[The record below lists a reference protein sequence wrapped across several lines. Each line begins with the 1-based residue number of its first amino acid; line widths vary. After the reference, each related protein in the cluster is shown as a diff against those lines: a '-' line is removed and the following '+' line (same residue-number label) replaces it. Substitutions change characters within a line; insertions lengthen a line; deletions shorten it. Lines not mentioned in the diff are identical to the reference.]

1 MEKTSQLLR
10 QERECRGL
18 SLQAVERELRLP
30 LHYLEMLEGT
40 GEKRFLADPLYL
52 IPALRNYATFLDLN
66 PTVVVRQ
73 FTAELQA
80 LQEITSKAVHP
91 AHPLLVFKQP
101 QHSRM
106 WSRLTILVLALGIFA
121 VIGQYG
127 ELAVQW
133 QWSPV
138 GGVSP
143 LSPSEVASTL
153 ASRTPSSPSSLAPPV
168 PPTLPDQLDSSS
180 APQTEPLLVT
190 AARQPEPLV
199 PAPSQPKSVMVD
211 YTSQPQEGLADALHL
226 LRVQAK
232 EETWLRVTIDDQ
244 HAKDVL
250 LHPGQVIEWSA
261 GEGFTLTLGNAGGVE
276 VILDGQG
283 LPPFGKSGQ
292 VIRNIRLPVQG

>member
-10 QERECRGL
+10 QERERKGL

-30 LHYLEMLEGT
+30 PHFLAILEGS

-66 PTVVVRQ
+66 PTAVVQQ

-80 LQEITSKAVHP
+80 LQEVTSKTVNP
-91 AHPLLVFKQP
+91 AQPPLVFKQP
-101 QHSRM
+101 QPSRM
-106 WSRLTILVLALGIFA
+106 WSRLTILALALGIFA
-121 VIGQYG
+121 FIGHYG
-127 ELAVQW
+127 ELAVRW

-143 LSPSEVASTL
+143 LPPSEVASTL
-153 ASRTPSSPSSLAPPV
+153 RSRTPSAPSSLAPSV
-168 PPTLPDQLDSSS
+168 LATPPAQIATSPALL
-180 APQTEPLLVT
+180 TESPLVM
-190 AARQPEPLV
+190 AARESEPPVLAV
-199 PAPSQPKSVMVD
+199 PQPKSVMVD
-211 YTSQPQEGLADALHL
+211 YTAQAQEGLADTLHL

-232 EETWLRVTIDDQ
+232 EETWLRVAIDDQ

-250 LHPGQVIEWSA
+250 LRPGQVVEWSA
-261 GEGFTLTLGNAGGVE
+261 GAGFTLTLGNAGGVE
-276 VILDGQG
+276 VSLDGQG

-292 VIRNIRLPVQG
+292 VIRNIRLPLQG